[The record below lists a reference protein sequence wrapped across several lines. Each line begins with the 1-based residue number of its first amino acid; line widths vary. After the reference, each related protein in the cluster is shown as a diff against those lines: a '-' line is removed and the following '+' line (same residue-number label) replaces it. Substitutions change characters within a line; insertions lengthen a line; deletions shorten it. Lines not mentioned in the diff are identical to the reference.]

1 MDRIRYDNKTKLDT
15 NQSYLGRFFP
25 IYRNISWPWFAEHND
40 NPKRHNNR
48 VRYYYYLC
56 VLAII
61 LSPAKVLAN
70 AVSQSNSGS
79 VTNQNWNVNNGSFH
93 TNQYGGGVV
102 CQGAMM
108 TITPFTT
115 FNSNYRKPFRDYYET
130 PVYDPTDIVGDFDD
144 NGNAIGDGTPDNPG
158 NILYYQQNYSGTNKD
173 SYALGTGITL
183 NFSIPLD
190 RQLSKQCKDA
200 AKTQTDI
207 QKQQLKNLELD
218 WHFARLKHCGEKK
231 IAGIRFT
238 KDSTY
243 YDLCS
248 DIEITPRA
256 NQVLPHTHKLK

>member
-1 MDRIRYDNKTKLDT
+1 MPT
-15 NQSYLGRFFP
+15 S
-25 IYRNISWPWFAEHND
+25 A
-40 NPKRHNNR
+40 
-48 VRYYYYLC
+48 
-56 VLAII
+56 
-61 LSPAKVLAN
+61 LAN

-108 TITPFTT
+108 TITPFST
-115 FNSNYRKPFRDYYET
+115 FNTNYRKPYRDYYYT
-130 PVYDPTDIVGDFDD
+130 PVYDETDIVGDFDD
-144 NGNAIGDGTPDNPG
+144 DGNAIGDGTPDNPG
-158 NILYYQQNYSGTNKD
+158 EILFYQQNYSCTNKD

-190 RQLSKQCKDA
+190 RQYTKQCKEA
-200 AKTQTDI
+200 AQVQNDI
-207 QKQQLKNLELD
+207 NKQKLKNLELD

-238 KDSTY
+238 KDSPY

-248 DIEITPRA
+248 DIEIVPRA
-256 NQVLPHTHKLK
+256 NQVLPHNHQIIKTD